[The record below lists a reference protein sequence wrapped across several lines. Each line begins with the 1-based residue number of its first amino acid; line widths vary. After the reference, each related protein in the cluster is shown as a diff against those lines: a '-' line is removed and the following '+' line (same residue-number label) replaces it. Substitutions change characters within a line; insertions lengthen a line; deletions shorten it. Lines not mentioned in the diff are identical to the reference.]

1 MKLPPFHYAAPETLQ
16 EAAALLA
23 EQGGEAKILAGGQSL
38 LPIMAF
44 RLASPAM
51 LIDIA
56 GIPDLRSIRVTD
68 DGLHLGPLVRWCDIE
83 RSAAIAVHQPL
94 LREAVSH
101 VAHYQVRNRGT
112 VGGSLVHADP
122 AAEFPCVAVT
132 CGAILS
138 LFSSSGV
145 RKIEADAF
153 ILGELETDLRPD
165 EIVVDI
171 HFPSWPHA
179 RRWAFQEFAKRRGD
193 FALGGVALYLDL
205 NEGGVVT
212 ECAVGIMGASSRA
225 MRLREVEAILRGAAV
240 EPNVIERAAAAAREA
255 VDPPQDIH
263 AGKAYRQALIGTLV
277 ERALRKAVGLGHGIA
292 FQ

>member
-1 MKLPPFHYAAPETLQ
+1 MKLPPFHYAAPETLYD
-16 EAAALLA
+16 AAALLA
-23 EQGGEAKILAGGQSL
+23 EHAGEAKILAGGQSL

-56 GIPDLRSIRVTD
+56 GIPDLRSIRVEE

-83 RSAAIAVHQPL
+83 RSAAIAAHQPL
-94 LREAVSH
+94 LQAAVSH

-112 VGGSLVHADP
+112 VGGSLAHADP

-132 CGAILS
+132 CGATVS
-138 LFSSSGV
+138 LFSSSGIREV
-145 RKIEADAF
+145 DADAF
-153 ILGELETDLRPD
+153 ILGELETDLRSD
-165 EIVVDI
+165 EIIIDV
-171 HFPSWPHA
+171 HFPKWPRT

-205 NEGGVVT
+205 DDAGVVT
-212 ECAVGIMGASSRA
+212 DCAVGIMGASSRA

-240 EPNVIERAAAAAREA
+240 EPKVIERAAAAAREA

-277 ERALRKAVGLGHGIA
+277 ERALRTAVGSGHEVGI
-292 FQ
+292 Q